1 MPDEREIQAVMINTD
16 CDRETAIEA
25 LEWAN
30 SRVTIAIR
38 RVVMNMNQKGLIC
51 PACLGP
57 IAERW
62 MFCPFCGEP
71 LKRKAADDG

>member
-1 MPDEREIQAVMINTD
+1 MSDEREIQTVMINTG

-38 RVVMNMNQKGLIC
+38 RGVMNRNQNGLIC
-51 PACLGP
+51 PACLMP
-57 IAERW
+57 TAERW
-62 MFCPFCGEP
+62 TFCPYCGEP